1 MAHPDNT
8 RRFVE
13 LNFNSDPANLAAA
26 RRAVEAFCEKAGFG
40 EHASGQVGMCVNE
53 ALANVM
59 RHAYDGA
66 TDRPI
71 FLRVECQGDQ
81 LRVSI
86 RDWGNGVN
94 PQELPPR
101 RRDPMRPGGIGLIC
115 LRQLMDE
122 VVFERQ
128 ADGMLLTMTRQRK
141 NVGEEYPTYRKAS
154 SDRAVG

>member
-1 MAHPDNT
+1 MVNADN
-8 RRFVE
+8 RCRFVE

-40 EHASGQVGMCVNE
+40 ERASGQVGMCVNE
-53 ALANVM
+53 AVANVM

-71 FLRVECQGDQ
+71 LLRVECQGDQ

-94 PQELPPR
+94 PLELPRR
-101 RRDPMRPGGIGLIC
+101 RRDPLRPGGVGLIC

-128 ADGMLLTMTRQRK
+128 SDGMLLTMTRQRK
-141 NVGEEYPTYRKAS
+141 NVGQEYPACREVS
-154 SDRAVG
+154 CNRAAG